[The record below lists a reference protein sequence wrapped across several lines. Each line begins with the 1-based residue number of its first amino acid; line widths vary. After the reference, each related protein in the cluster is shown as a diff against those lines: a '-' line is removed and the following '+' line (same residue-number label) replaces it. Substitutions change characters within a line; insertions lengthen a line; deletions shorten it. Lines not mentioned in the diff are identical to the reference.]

1 MRFFRAVVAACL
13 IMATAE
19 LSAAARAETA
29 AVTIAYQYGLAYLP
43 LMVMREQKLL
53 EQQAKAAGLGDV
65 EVTYA
70 TMSGPGLINDGL
82 ISGTVQF
89 GAVGPPSLV
98 TLWAKTKGRLG
109 VKAAGGLAAMPMYLN
124 TIDPAVKTLADF
136 TEKDKIAVPTAKVSV
151 QAVTLQMAAAK
162 AFGRDKWDALDRFTV
177 SMAHPDA
184 MAALLSGRSEV
195 NSHFTL
201 PPFTYQELADPR
213 VHRVLSSYEV
223 LGGPSTNVLMV
234 TTTPFHDAN
243 PKTYDAFVAALDQ
256 AMAWIAANKEA
267 AADLYLKSTGSK
279 EKREAVLTQ
288 LSDPEIQ
295 FTTTPKNIGRYAD
308 FMADVGSV
316 KDRPA
321 SWKDLAF
328 PNLHSLPGS

>member
-1 MRFFRAVVAACL
+1 MRFLKTMGIVWLIAAGFALGPAAEAETTSVVVAH
-13 IMATAE
+13 
-19 LSAAARAETA
+19 
-29 AVTIAYQYGLAYLP
+29 QYGLAYLP

-65 EVTYA
+65 AVTYA

-124 TIDPAVKTLADF
+124 SIDPAVKTLADF
-136 TEKDKIAVPTAKVSV
+136 SEKDKIALPTAKVSV

-184 MAALLSGRSEV
+184 LVAMMSGKSEV
-195 NSHFTL
+195 IGHFGSA
-201 PPFTYQELADPR
+201 PFQYQELEDKR
-213 VHRVLSSYEV
+213 VHRLLNSYDV
-223 LGGPSTNVLMV
+223 LGGPATFNVVWTLKK
-234 TTTPFHDAN
+234 FHDDN
-243 PKTYDAFVAALDQ
+243 PKIFGAFIAPLAEAMTLIKASPSRAATIYIDAEKSK
-256 AMAWIAANKEA
+256 MAVN
-267 AADLYLKSTGSK
+267 
-279 EKREAVLTQ
+279 AVEQ
-288 LSDPEIQ
+288 IIRDPENV
-295 FTTTPKNIGRYAD
+295 FTTTPQNIMKYAN
-308 FMADVGSV
+308 FMHKVGTV
-316 KDRPA
+316 EHLPE
-321 SWKDLAF
+321 SWKDLFFSEIHPAA
-328 PNLHSLPGS
+328 GS